1 MNAFLKKF
9 SRIIDKSSDRLLVE
23 RAKLGDK
30 QAFARLYEKYLD
42 AIYRYIYFKVG
53 QDQMEAE
60 DQTQKVFMK
69 SWEQLATFDSRGGT
83 FQAWIY
89 RIAHNLVVD
98 FYRSQKNTINSVELE
113 LIPDEKNLEAEVLNR
128 FEVDAVKQA
137 LIHLSA
143 DQREVISLKY
153 IEDLTNKEICQIM
166 HKKPDA
172 VRALQSRAVR
182 QLQKIV
188 KLKNI

>member
-69 SWEQLATFDSRGGT
+69 SWEKLATFDSRGGT

-153 IEDLTNKEICQIM
+153 IEDLTNK
-166 HKKPDA
+166 
-172 VRALQSRAVR
+172 
-182 QLQKIV
+182 
-188 KLKNI
+188 